1 MYLVVGGGLKGR
13 HDSLAFFLP
22 FSSPRRVLLLV
33 GFGTSTFSGTGGVS
47 LRFLRGANE
56 SRSASSSSLLEEDM
70 LAESELVTAGIP
82 FLTMRLLELCELI
95 PEKLVRVEQ
104 NDVLTA
110 VLVSGAGARV
120 GAGMRGLAGSAD
132 EGISTASRARILDG
146 LSFNE
151 DWTEVKPELA
161 GGIS

>member
-1 MYLVVGGGLKGR
+1 
-13 HDSLAFFLP
+13 
-22 FSSPRRVLLLV
+22 
-33 GFGTSTFSGTGGVS
+33 
-47 LRFLRGANE
+47 
-56 SRSASSSSLLEEDM
+56 M